1 MILSRYIFVSI
12 FFLFS
17 GVALSSTWYV
27 DVASFVSDGDGTSW
41 QSPFI
46 DLQDALSAA
55 EPGDE
60 VWVTQGV
67 YYPTSST
74 DRTINFG
81 LRSDVAIYGGFV
93 GTETAR
99 DQRDYENNV
108 TILSGNIGDPNITS
122 DNSFNV
128 VRAINLDV
136 TAIMDGFLVTE
147 GNATDPEPYERG
159 GGMFSKAAKIEI
171 RNCIFTENIASYGG
185 GVYNLGSTTAYY
197 YNCKIINNTAV
208 HVGGGVYNFLRC
220 NTIIDRSIIANNE
233 AILDFAGAMYNF
245 QSSMDIYNSLVS
257 FNKAPSASTFYM
269 TNHSE
274 LQFYNTNVVYNESN
288 TYPIFNLELAS
299 DVRFYNSFFWQNNS
313 NSVEGDMYF
322 ANPESTFASYNSL
335 VDGINSLSD
344 TTEQI
349 DTWVSSEEIYEAY
362 ENIVNGIPSNTVSLG
377 HPLFVDGGDM
387 SYNTLALDFLGNDRI
402 ADDQIDIGMIEG
414 KSTGTTF
421 TKQERIS
428 EIKLYP
434 NPMRELD
441 SQLIVKFGTVNI
453 EHLEL
458 YNFLGEKLC
467 RSYPKGNNTTDQV
480 IFELPTIGIGTYLL
494 IITSKDKNTY
504 AQKLIVIK

>member
-1 MILSRYIFVSI
+1 
-12 FFLFS
+12 
-17 GVALSSTWYV
+17 
-27 DVASFVSDGDGTSW
+27 
-41 QSPFI
+41 
-46 DLQDALSAA
+46 
-55 EPGDE
+55 
-60 VWVTQGV
+60 
-67 YYPTSST
+67 
-74 DRTINFG
+74 
-81 LRSDVAIYGGFV
+81 
-93 GTETAR
+93 
-99 DQRDYENNV
+99 
-108 TILSGNIGDPNITS
+108 
-122 DNSFNV
+122 
-128 VRAINLDV
+128 
-136 TAIMDGFLVTE
+136 
-147 GNATDPEPYERG
+147 
-159 GGMFSKAAKIEI
+159 
-171 RNCIFTENIASYGG
+171 
-185 GVYNLGSTTAYY
+185 
-197 YNCKIINNTAV
+197 
-208 HVGGGVYNFLRC
+208 
-220 NTIIDRSIIANNE
+220 
-233 AILDFAGAMYNF
+233 
-245 QSSMDIYNSLVS
+245 
-257 FNKAPSASTFYM
+257 
-269 TNHSE
+269 
-274 LQFYNTNVVYNESN
+274 
-288 TYPIFNLELAS
+288 
-299 DVRFYNSFFWQNNS
+299 
-313 NSVEGDMYF
+313 MYF